1 MTLLSP
7 GIENKETFVSST
19 IVRSATGR
27 AAIVGKFV
35 WGPANQ
41 VTQVT
46 DETALVNLFGSPDN
60 ETAPYFMSGANFLQY
75 GNDLRVV
82 RAIDPEKA
90 KNASPLFHQLET
102 TLANGGSGYAI
113 GDVIKI
119 KLNGSDIE
127 TGGKVT
133 EVNSDGK
140 ILQYFIPTA
149 KIIEHAM
156 KIGAYPELGTSN
168 GWTAEITS
176 SGGGTTAS
184 ITVGKIVTD
193 SGVMLPNVG
202 EADDIVT
209 SVTVQNKFKPFN
221 LPVIAAIYP
230 GELGS
235 TVEVEVVSYAAYR
248 ANAEQTIYPYGGT
261 RVTQARGILPY
272 GPMSENQYCII
283 VRRDG
288 IVQESVVLSTQK
300 GDRDVYGNNIYMD
313 DYFANGSSNYIFAT
327 AQGWPHGFSGI
338 LQLGGGDSSNK
349 SVTAG
354 HLNLGWDKFSDREA
368 LHVNLLIAGA
378 VACESDEVS
387 ATVQKYAVSIAD
399 ERQDCLALISPTR
412 SLLVNVPI
420 TTAIANIK
428 KWRTGIDP
436 SDLRKAVENNMN
448 ISSTYASIDGNFKYQ
463 YDKYNDINRWVPLA
477 GDIAGLCA
485 RTDNVAQPWM
495 SPAGY
500 VRGQI
505 LNCIKLA
512 IEPKQA
518 MRDELYQL
526 AINPVC
532 GFAGGDGFVLFGDKT
547 ATQVPSPFD
556 RINVRRLFNM
566 LKKNIGDTSK
576 YKIFENNDNFTR
588 ASFRM
593 EVSQYLD
600 GIRALGGCYDF
611 RVVCDTSNNTP
622 SVIDRNEFVASIYVK
637 PPRSI
642 NFITLNFVATATGAN
657 FDELIGPSNVA

>member
-1 MTLLSP
+1 MALLSP
-7 GIENKETFVSST
+7 GIESKETFVSST

-46 DETALVNLFGSPDN
+46 DETALVNQFGSPDN
-60 ETAPYFMSGANFLQY
+60 DTAAYFMSGANFLQY

-82 RAIDPEKA
+82 RAIDPDNA
-90 KNASPLFHQLET
+90 KNATPLFNQIET
-102 TLANGGSGYAI
+102 TIENGGQGYTTE
-113 GDVIKI
+113 DTIKI
-119 KLNGSDIE
+119 KYNSQEIE
-127 TGGKVT
+127 TAGQIT
-133 EVNSDGK
+133 EVDSSGK
-140 ILQYFIPTA
+140 ITKIFIPTA
-149 KIIEHAM
+149 KIIEHAK
-156 KIGAYPELGTSN
+156 KIGGYPNTGDGS
-168 GWTAEITS
+168 WTAEIQT
-176 SGGGTTAS
+176 SGGTSAS

-193 SGVMLPNVG
+193 SGVMLPNIS
-202 EADDIVT
+202 EADDIIT
-209 SVTVQNKFKPFN
+209 GTTVQEAFQKFD

-235 TVEVEVVSYAAYR
+235 TLEVEVVSYAAYR
-248 ANAEQTIYPYGGT
+248 AGAEQTIYPYGGK
-261 RVTQARGILPY
+261 RATQARAILPY
-272 GPMSENQYCII
+272 GPMTEDQYCLI

-288 IVQESVVLSTQK
+288 IVQESVVLSTKK

-313 DYFANGSSNYIFAT
+313 DYFANGSSNFIFAT
-327 AQGWPHGFSGI
+327 AKGWPQGFSGI
-338 LQLGGGDSSNK
+338 LQLGGGNSSNTT
-349 SVTAG
+349 VTAG
-354 HLNLGWDKFSDREA
+354 HLNKAWDKFADRES

-378 VACESDEVS
+378 VACESDAIS
-387 ATVQKYAVSIAD
+387 ATVQKYAAAIAD

-412 SLLVNVPI
+412 SLLVNVPLE
-420 TTAIANIK
+420 TALTNIK
-428 KWRTGIDP
+428 NWRTGVNP
-436 SDLRKAVENNMN
+436 LDLRSAVENNMN
-448 ISSTYASIDGNFKYQ
+448 ISTTYAFIDGNFKYQ

-495 SPAGY
+495 SPAGFI
-500 VRGQI
+500 RGQI
-505 LNCIKLA
+505 LNVIKLA
-512 IEPKQA
+512 IEPKQSQ
-518 MRDELYQL
+518 RDELYQL

-532 GFAGGDGFVLFGDKT
+532 GFSGGDGFVLFGDKT

-556 RINVRRLFNM
+556 RVNVRRLFNM

-576 YKIFENNDNFTR
+576 YKLFENNDNFTR

-622 SVIDRNEFVASIYVK
+622 NVIDRNEFVATIYLK

-642 NFITLNFVATATGAN
+642 NYITLNFVATATGAN